1 MTKQEEQR
9 KKRKKRKSG
18 AFPIYPEPR
27 DYSRALSGLMA
38 KITPLISTRGMGEGG
53 GGFSG
58 NTRTFGAYYNGSGF
72 PDDHGIGI
80 AVS

>member
-1 MTKQEEQR
+1 
-9 KKRKKRKSG
+9 
-18 AFPIYPEPR
+18 
-27 DYSRALSGLMA
+27 MA